1 MRDRT
6 TNYLLRE
13 MRYSL
18 DLGRETW
25 LGIFVGV
32 TAALLAARLLFVL
45 GAMIWE
51 VLA

>member
-13 MRYSL
+13 LRYSL

-32 TAALLAARLLFVL
+32 TAALLAARLLFAL
-45 GAMIWE
+45 GLMIWAA
-51 VLA
+51 L